1 MYLVLSLYAYNLAR
15 LLILLGNESLQL
27 YLSIFKSHISFNKCT
42 IFNNA
47 FHKVFTFFTSVCL
60 VPFGLNHL
68 QVKLRMLTPVTESV
82 FHKTKSSFLVSHTNH
97 DGRSNMYFFHNS
109 LMLLLL
115 AIIDISMH
123 MVRSPLCVQQV
134 IHNNCFFRN
143 SHLNFVLLT
152 DPPFSVLQCQ
162 TEKEREGEFLYTCR
176 ILLNQIG
183 NFTGLKKIVRVVL
196 DECCCKAVK

>member
-82 FHKTKSSFLVSHTNH
+82 FLKQNFNFWSVIQI
-97 DGRSNMYFFHNS
+97 MMACPQYVIFHNS

-134 IHNNCFFRN
+134 IHNNCFFFAT
-143 SHLNFVLLT
+143 L
-152 DPPFSVLQCQ
+152 
-162 TEKEREGEFLYTCR
+162 
-176 ILLNQIG
+176 I
-183 NFTGLKKIVRVVL
+183 
-196 DECCCKAVK
+196 